1 MRRSLLA
8 VCSFLIAVTGC
19 AGIKPP
25 KELPPPGRVPYSIRA
40 QAVVEIKRLIPVS
53 GRANVIAKSPA
64 SFRIEVF
71 GPFGQTA
78 ALLSSDGET
87 TYVLTEK
94 GIEEFRKGD
103 ADVPYSLAPEDITS
117 LLIGGTTAGTQALV
131 GADIRRDDAGRLKS
145 FSKATPGKEDLNVSL
160 DDYRDVAGAHIPF
173 IITIENGKR
182 KIEIKYKAVEVDP
195 DIDDGVFKPDTAAA
209 EEVK

>member
-1 MRRSLLA
+1 MRRPLFA
-8 VCSFLIAVTGC
+8 VLSVLIAIAGC
-19 AGIKPP
+19 AGIKP
-25 KELPPPGRVPYSIRA
+25 KELPGPPGRVPSSIRA

-53 GRANVIAKSPA
+53 GRAQVIAKSPA
-64 SFRIEVF
+64 SFRIEVQ

-94 GIEEFRKGD
+94 GIEEFHKGD
-103 ADVPYSLAPEDITS
+103 AGAPYSLKPEEITA
-117 LLIGGTTAGTQALV
+117 LLLGVPRAGAQALA
-131 GADIRRDDAGRLKS
+131 GSDIRRDEAGRLKS
-145 FSKATPGKEDLNVSL
+145 FSKAVPGKEDLSVSL
-160 DDYRDVAGAHIPF
+160 DDYRDVSGAHIPF

-195 DIDDGVFKPDTAAA
+195 DIDESVFKPGTYSV